1 MKNMFTE
8 HPNSVGESYT
18 EHMFFAILIGLKL
31 ILWGI
36 AAIVHALFPFVLK
49 TFVSSNI
56 KKLHDD
62 IFINRMN
69 K

>member
-1 MKNMFTE
+1 
-8 HPNSVGESYT
+8 
-18 EHMFFAILIGLKL
+18 MFFAILIGLKL